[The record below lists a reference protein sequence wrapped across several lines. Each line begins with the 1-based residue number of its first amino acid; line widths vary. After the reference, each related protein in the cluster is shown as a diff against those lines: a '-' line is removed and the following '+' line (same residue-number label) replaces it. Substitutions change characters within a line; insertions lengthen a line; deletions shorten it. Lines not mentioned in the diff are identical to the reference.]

1 MKTPAK
7 TKVTKITSFFEKRAV
22 VEKLKG
28 VAVAKGQVLTKVE
41 FILLFQIDRG

>member
-7 TKVTKITSFFEKRAV
+7 TKVTKITSIFEKIAG